1 MNDVVKFLVENWYL
15 LIVGV
20 GVAAAAGFMLYH
32 FFQAAYQRT
41 DCQNQGMAAVCGD

>member
-15 LIVGV
+15 LIAGV

-32 FFQAAYQRT
+32 FFKLPT
-41 DCQNQGMAAVCGD
+41 